1 MSSVRIITTE
11 QAPSAKPLATSF
23 ELTDDWQTII
33 DVPVYDVPVVGFG
46 SARRIA
52 PGVAEPSSPIFVANT
67 DSANVATVD
76 VRVVRAQRP
85 LIAGQSQT
93 DFVDKFTGGAD
104 YGIGNII
111 IMENNSSVTVT
122 NTDGNGSVTEFIITT
137 GGEGVIPEV
146 PVSQTEISGAGGA
159 GLGFTISPD
168 RDDLDFNS
176 NVIFLARNLR
186 VETDDV
192 LLVPVNG
199 QFFLSRDLL
208 QVRASANSLLQATV
222 SYTEG
227 QAEENDIT
235 I

>member
-1 MSSVRIITTE
+1 MSAVRIITTE
-11 QAPSAKPLATSF
+11 QAPSAKPLATS
-23 ELTDDWQTII
+23 LPVTTDWQTII

-52 PGVAEPSSPIFVANT
+52 PGVAEPSSPIFMTNT
-67 DSANVATVD
+67 SSSNVATVD
-76 VRVVRAQRP
+76 VRVVRAERP

-93 DFVDKFTGGAD
+93 DFVDQFDAGQD

-111 IMENNSSVTVT
+111 ILESNAAVTVT
-122 NTDGNGSVTEFIITT
+122 NVDGNGSVTEFIITT

-146 PVSQTEISGAGGA
+146 PIAQVEISGAGGP
-159 GLGFTISPD
+159 GLGFNIVPT
-168 RDDLDFNS
+168 RDDLSFTS

-192 LLVPVNG
+192 LVIPVNG

-208 QVRASANSLLQATV
+208 QVRASENGLIEATV